1 MAITKGIVS
10 GGNYTF
16 SAANQ
21 SITFS
26 SDYLGMSLSDIT
38 YITNIKSGVATVI
51 YDPFDTTKG
60 GVLNGLV
67 LTLAYNTTLMV
78 DTDPLQII
86 VGFTPNNATPLN
98 VAIAE
103 NSQLEA
109 QTELLQNIS
118 EAADVLKLA
127 QDKAEQAPLYV
138 SDINQKRDE
147 RGASVQS
154 DNVFAGSAV
163 LFRANDA
170 LTVDTTGYNSVVFFS
185 KATENISTTVSAIIE
200 GSVDGKNWIA
210 VSAST
215 ASGSAVTAASFSAF
229 SISSNTNYVSQAS
242 CTTRYIRLRLASYFS
257 GSVFVEA
264 HLRTT
269 PYPAGL
275 FTTLPTIISQIGINV
290 VIGTAAAGWS
300 AFSGV
305 TGIPIGGVSQPGVG
319 NPAFPVIVGGTDEPN
334 RSALSGLTRPLRT
347 DTTGRPI
354 LGTDFGSTAY
364 GTVPPR
370 GVGGRPNSMQGSQTL
385 LVEDVG
391 QSEGDTM
398 PMLLQQILVELKML
412 NQQINELPFTLNL
425 GIKMQNEVSEYR
437 TEEYNNHVNNQ

>member
-1 MAITKGIVS
+1 MALTKGIVS

-16 SAANQ
+16 SAANKT
-21 SITFS
+21 ITFS
-26 SDYLGMSLSDIT
+26 SDYIGMSLSDVT

-51 YDPFDTTKG
+51 YDPFDATKG

-67 LTLAYNTTLMV
+67 LTLAYNTTSMG

-86 VGFTPNNATPLN
+86 VGFTPNNATPQN

-118 EAADVLKLA
+118 EAAEVLKLA
-127 QDKAEQAPLYV
+127 QDKAERTPLYV
-138 SDINQKRDE
+138 SDIDQKRDPQ
-147 RGASVQS
+147 GASVQS
-154 DNVFAGSAV
+154 DNVLAGSAV
-163 LFRANDA
+163 LLKLNDA
-170 LTVDTTGYNSVVFFS
+170 LTIDTTGYNSVVFLI
-185 KATENISTTVSAIIE
+185 KASDSTFVNCIAE
-200 GSVDGKNWIA
+200 ASVDGKNWLA
-210 VSAST
+210 VSTST
-215 ASGSAVTAASFSAF
+215 SQGSVVGAGSTSAI
-229 SISSNTNYVSQAS
+229 SISSLNTFIAQAGCIARYVRMRMSFYS
-242 CTTRYIRLRLASYFS
+242 S
-257 GSVFVEA
+257 GSVLVEGY
-264 HLRTT
+264 LRTAQ
-269 PYPAGL
+269 YPMGL
-275 FTTLPTIISQIGINV
+275 FSFIPISIATLGTSVIIAS
-290 VIGTAAAGWS
+290 AAAGWS
-300 AFSGV
+300 AFSG
-305 TGIPIGGVSQPGVG
+305 TSGIPVGGVSQPGSSS
-319 NPAFPVIVGGTDEPN
+319 PAFPVIVGGTEEPTKA
-334 RSALSGLTRPLRT
+334 ALAGLARPLRT

-364 GTVPPR
+364 GTIPPR

-412 NQQINELPFTLNL
+412 NQQINELPLTMNL

>member
-1 MAITKGIVS
+1 MALTKGIVS

-16 SAANQ
+16 SAANKT
-21 SITFS
+21 ITFS
-26 SDYLGMSLSDIT
+26 NDYMGMSLSDVT

-51 YDPFDTTKG
+51 YDPFDATKG

-67 LTLAYNTTLMV
+67 LTLAYNTTTMG

-86 VGFTPNNATPLN
+86 VGFTPNNATPQN

-103 NSQLEA
+103 NPQLEA

-127 QDKAEQAPLYV
+127 QDKRENAPLYV
-138 SDINQKRDE
+138 SDIDQKRDPQ
-147 RGASVQS
+147 GALVQS
-154 DNVFAGSAV
+154 DNVLAGSKV
-163 LFRANDA
+163 LLKLNDA

-185 KATENISTTVSAIIE
+185 RATENISTFVNGIIE

-210 VSAST
+210 ISAST

-229 SISSNTNYVSQAS
+229 SISSNTSYVTQAS
-242 CTTRYIRLRLASYFS
+242 CTTRYVRLRLSFYSS

-264 HLRTT
+264 YLRTT

-275 FTTLPTIISQIGINV
+275 FTVLPMLISQIGTSV
-290 VIGTAAAGWS
+290 VIGTAAAGWG

-305 TGIPIGGVSQPGVG
+305 SGIPVGGVSQPGVG
-319 NPAFPVIVGGTDEPN
+319 SPAFPIMVGGTEEPTKA
-334 RSALSGLTRPLRT
+334 ALAGLARPLRT

-364 GTVPPR
+364 GTIPPR
-370 GVGGRPNSMQGSQTL
+370 GVGGIATTMQGSQAL
-385 LVEDVG
+385 LTSDVS

-412 NQQINELPFTLNL
+412 NQQINELPLTMNL
-425 GIKMQNEVSEYR
+425 GIKMQNEVSDYR

>member
-1 MAITKGIVS
+1 MALTKGIVS

-51 YDPFDTTKG
+51 YDPFDATKG

-67 LTLAYNTTLMV
+67 LTLAYNTTTMG

-86 VGFTPNNATPLN
+86 VGFTPNNATPQN
-98 VAIAE
+98 VAMAE
-103 NSQLEA
+103 NPQLEA
-109 QTELLQNIS
+109 QTELLENIS

-127 QDKAEQAPLYV
+127 QDKRENAPLYV
-138 SDINQKRDE
+138 SDIDQKRDPQ
-147 RGASVQS
+147 GASVQS
-154 DNVFAGSAV
+154 DNVLAGSKV
-163 LFRANDA
+163 LSKLNDA
-170 LTVDTTGYNSVVFFS
+170 LTVDTTGYNSVVFFIRAS
-185 KATENISTTVSAIIE
+185 ENTSVNCIVES
-200 GSVDGKNWIA
+200 SVDGKSWLI

-215 ASGSAVTAASFSAF
+215 SQSGQVASGSVSAISVTSLNTFITQAGCVGRYVRMRISFYS
-229 SISSNTNYVSQAS
+229 V
-242 CTTRYIRLRLASYFS
+242 
-257 GSVFVEA
+257 GSVLVEGY
-264 HLRTT
+264 LRTAQ
-269 PYPAGL
+269 YPLGL
-275 FTTLPTIISQIGINV
+275 FTFVPVQLSSLGVSTIV
-290 VIGTAAAGWS
+290 GTAAGGWNS
-300 AFSGV
+300 FTNMS
-305 TGIPIGGVSQPGVG
+305 GIPIGGISQPGVG
-319 NPAFPVIVGGTDEPN
+319 QPAWPIIVGGTDEPTKA
-334 RSALSGLTRPLRT
+334 ALAGVTRPLRT